1 MSLLELFRRP
11 DIHAGVES
19 CRSTPG
25 AVLLDVRTCEEYAG
39 GHIPGSVNLPLDR
52 LDEIAGRVPDRDTPL
67 FVYCLSGSRSAGAVS
82 ALRARGY
89 TRAANIGGI
98 SGWKGPVEQGG

>member
-89 TRAANIGGI
+89 AGATNIGGI
-98 SGWKGPVEQGG
+98 SGWKGPVDQGG